1 MPAPSKNPA
10 EAAKLPRSGLGVR
23 MLRRQ
28 FIGLIGGATAWSHW
42 ARAQQP
48 AGKIWRIG
56 FLGATPPTQAMI
68 SALRDGLRERGY
80 LDGQNL
86 LVDIRSLDQNRDVA
100 IELARSGA
108 DLIVAWTTPAAI
120 AAQQATK
127 TIPIVMVSVADPVGA
142 GVVAELARPGGNITG
157 TSNMS
162 TELSGKLVQLL
173 VEILPGIKR
182 IGVVRN
188 INNPGA
194 SALSLKE
201 TEAAIRALGLQIEV
215 VEAEAEEEYDT
226 AFERLR
232 QRGVGGVVLLPDGAL
247 VKHRARIAEFA
258 LKARLPTVFQR
269 RENAEAGGLLS
280 YGSNLSDLLRQSAIF
295 VDRIFKGAQPA
306 NLPVEQPTK
315 FTLAVNLKTAKALG
329 LDLPPT
335 LIARADE
342 VIE

>member
-1 MPAPSKNPA
+1 MK
-10 EAAKLPRSGLGVR
+10 
-23 MLRRQ
+23 RRE
-28 FIGLIGGATAWSHW
+28 FIGLIGGVAAWPL
-42 ARAQQP
+42 AGRAQQS

-56 FLGATPPTQAMI
+56 FLGATPPTPAMV
-68 SALRDGLRERGY
+68 SALHNGLRERGY

-86 LVDIRSLDQNRDVA
+86 AMDIRSLDQNPQA
-100 IELARSGA
+100 GAELVRSGV

-120 AAQQATK
+120 AAKRVTK
-127 TIPIVMVSVADPVGA
+127 TIPIVMVSVADPVGS

-162 TELSGKLVQLL
+162 TELSGKLVQML

-182 IGVVRN
+182 VGVVRN
-188 INNPGA
+188 TNNPGA
-194 SALSLKE
+194 SALSLRE

-215 VEAEAEEEYDT
+215 VDAEAAEEYDS

-232 QRGVGGVVLLPDGAL
+232 AQGVGGVVLLPDGAL
-247 VKHRARIAEFA
+247 VKHRGRIAELA

-280 YGSNLSDLLRQSAIF
+280 YGSDLSDLLRLSATF
-295 VDRIFKGAQPA
+295 VDRILKGAQPA
-306 NLPVEQPTK
+306 ELPVEQPTK
-315 FTLAVNLKTAKALG
+315 FTLAINLKTAKSLG
-329 LDLPPT
+329 LEIPLT
-335 LIARADE
+335 LLARADE